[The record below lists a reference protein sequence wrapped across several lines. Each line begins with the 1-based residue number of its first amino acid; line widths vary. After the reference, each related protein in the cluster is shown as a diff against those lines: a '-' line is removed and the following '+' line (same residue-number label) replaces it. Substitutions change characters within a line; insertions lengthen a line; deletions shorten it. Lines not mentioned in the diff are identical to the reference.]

1 MSNVQRIPTGRE
13 HGMSRVVQIKT
24 VLEFLCADEGD
35 RRQAVAAFCLLHQ
48 LDMEE
53 VISVFTEDGE
63 L

>member
-1 MSNVQRIPTGRE
+1 
-13 HGMSRVVQIKT
+13 MSRVVQIKT